1 MTRVAISQSNYIPW
15 KGYFDM
21 IASVDQFV
29 ILDCVQF
36 TRSDWR
42 NRNKIKTPQGLLW
55 LTVPVQ
61 SSGRFGQAIKDTK
74 IIASSWAEQHW
85 NSMLMNYRRAPFFCE
100 LAEVMAPIYKKNHIY
115 LSELNR
121 ELMDAILAY
130 LEIKT
135 IIRDS
140 SEFELPGD
148 RNDRLVEICK
158 SLGASEYISGPA
170 AKVYLDENKFEQSGI
185 SVRYMDYS
193 GYSPYS
199 QLWGDFFHEVSVVDL
214 LFNHGK
220 RSSQYMKFCKND

>member
-1 MTRVAISQSNYIPW
+1 
-15 KGYFDM
+15 
-21 IASVDQFV
+21 
-29 ILDCVQF
+29 
-36 TRSDWR
+36 
-42 NRNKIKTPQGLLW
+42 
-55 LTVPVQ
+55 
-61 SSGRFGQAIKDTK
+61 
-74 IIASSWAEQHW
+74 
-85 NSMLMNYRRAPFFCE
+85 
-100 LAEVMAPIYKKNHIY
+100 MAPIYKKNHIY